1 VNDILKARKKFGL
14 TLKQVAAAVG
24 MSHEWL
30 RLAEMDEIPVSP
42 ERKEQIL
49 TVIEDLRALTESFK
63 AKVRR
68 VQVELPT
75 IKPSFKN
82 RKTVAKT

>member
-1 VNDILKARKKFGL
+1 VNQIRKARKTVGL

-30 RLAEMDEIPVSP
+30 RLAENGQIPVSS

-49 TVIEDLRALTESFK
+49 TVIERLRSLTESFK
-63 AKVRR
+63 ADVRR
-68 VQVELPT
+68 LQIESPAMS
-75 IKPSFKN
+75 PSFKN